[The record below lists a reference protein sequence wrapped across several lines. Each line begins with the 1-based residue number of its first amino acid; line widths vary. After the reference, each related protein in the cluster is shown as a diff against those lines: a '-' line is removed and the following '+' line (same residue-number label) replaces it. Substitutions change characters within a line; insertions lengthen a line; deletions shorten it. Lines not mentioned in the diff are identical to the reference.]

1 MKKTTFRTAN
11 IMAFAILALVTAA
24 GCQSYRGDVYSRDE
38 ARTGNAVLNAT
49 VVAVKNVKIEGTEGT
64 LGGIGGAVLGGVLGN
79 TIGGG
84 TGKTVATAAGAIG
97 GAIAGAAVENVATGK
112 NAIEI
117 TVQYENGSTEAIV
130 QEPGNDV
137 FQAGQAVQ
145 VLINPKGTK
154 RVRP

>member
-1 MKKTTFRTAN
+1 MKNKAFRTAN
-11 IMAFAILALVTAA
+11 IMILAIFTLAA
-24 GCQSYRGDVYSRDE
+24 ATGCQSYRGDVYSRDE
-38 ARTGNAVLNAT
+38 ARTGNAVLPAT
-49 VVAVKNVKIEGTEGT
+49 VVSVKNVKIEGKEGV
-64 LGGIGGAVLGGVLGN
+64 LGGIGGAVLGGVIGS

-84 TGKTVATAAGAIG
+84 SGKSVATAAGAVG
-97 GAIAGAAVENVATGK
+97 GAVAGSALENVATTK

-117 TVQYENGSTEAIV
+117 TVQYENGSIEAIV

-145 VLINPKGTK
+145 VLINAKGTK